1 MAHNE
6 FKERPKELVEEI
18 TEEQFLK
25 DLYLFMKKRDTPIE
39 RIPHLGF
46 KQSKY
51 YLFQISAHLDSQFK
65 DVLIHNFLMWGKIM
79 YEHFRKYNYK
89 IFSLEILFLFQK

>member
-1 MAHNE
+1 MAHGE
-6 FKERPKELVEEI
+6 IPEESTKEPVEEI

-46 KQSKY
+46 KQSTY
-51 YLFQISAHLDSQFK
+51 
-65 DVLIHNFLMWGKIM
+65 
-79 YEHFRKYNYK
+79 KYNYL
-89 IFSLEILFLFQK
+89 ITF